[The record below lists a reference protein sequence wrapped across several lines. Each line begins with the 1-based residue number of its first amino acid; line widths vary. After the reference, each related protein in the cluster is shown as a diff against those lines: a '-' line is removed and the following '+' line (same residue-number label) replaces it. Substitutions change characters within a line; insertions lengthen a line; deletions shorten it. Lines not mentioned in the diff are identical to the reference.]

1 MKMKIIKFEMTVNAT
16 ETKVAV
22 TGELSLQHKDI
33 AKLVLSG
40 IRLITKVLIIYGPVV
55 PVLLSIKH

>member
-1 MKMKIIKFEMTVNAT
+1 MVRCIKFEMTVKAT

-33 AKLVLSG
+33 AKLVLSE

-55 PVLLSIKH
+55 PVFLTIKH